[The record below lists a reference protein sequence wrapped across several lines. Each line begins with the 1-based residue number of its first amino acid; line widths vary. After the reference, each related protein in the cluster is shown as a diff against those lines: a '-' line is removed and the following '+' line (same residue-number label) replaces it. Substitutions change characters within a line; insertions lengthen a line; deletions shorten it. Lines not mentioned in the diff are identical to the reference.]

1 MVDRNLLLNWQQ
13 NPASAKELLSPAQEA
28 ISQRLAERIAERI
41 EARGGWV
48 PFADFMAWALY
59 EPELGY
65 YARHDRPFGE
75 RGDFV
80 TAPEISPLFGAVL
93 ADVLAESAARTGLAV
108 EFGAGSGALAEDLLE
123 RWAAT
128 GHLPRRYA
136 IVEVSAGLAAQQRV
150 RLTPLAR
157 QLGVALEWWSSLPD
171 SFAAAVVANE
181 VLDVLPV
188 HLVGTRGAET
198 FERGVVVDRTQ
209 QRFAWADRPLTPAA
223 AAALA
228 EITLPRS
235 ATGEYLTEV
244 APAVRAWVASVGERL
259 QPGSRLFL
267 ADYGYARQTLYAPFR
282 SRGTLQGYFRHR
294 VVDDLLWAPGA
305 IDLTAFVDFTA
316 VVATLTQ
323 VGLRVT
329 TWMRQGEFLLAHGI
343 LERLLERAEPGSAA
357 YVRAA
362 RAVNRLVM
370 PHEMGELF
378 QVVVADSVCDDAGC

>member
-1 MVDRNLLLNWQQ
+1 MDERNLPHRQHGSL
-13 NPASAKELLSPAQEA
+13 AADELLSSAQA
-28 ISQRLAERIAERI
+28 AVSQRLAERIAERI

-80 TAPEISPLFGAVL
+80 TAPEISPLFGAVVADRL
-93 ADVLAESAARTGLAV
+93 ADAVSRTGLVV
-108 EFGAGSGALAEDLLE
+108 EFGAGSGALAEDLLK

-128 GHLPRRYA
+128 GHLPHRYA
-136 IVEVSAGLAAQQRV
+136 IVEVSAGLAAEQRA
-150 RLTPLAR
+150 RLMPLAS
-157 QLGVALEWWSSLPD
+157 QLGVAVEWWSSLPD
-171 SFAAAVVANE
+171 SFAAAAVANE

-198 FERGVVVDRTQ
+198 FERGVVVDYAN
-209 QRFAWADRPLTPAA
+209 QRFAWADRPLTPPAE
-223 AAALA
+223 AALA
-228 EITLPRS
+228 GIDLPRS
-235 ATGEYLTEV
+235 SSSEYLTEV
-244 APAVRAWVASVGERL
+244 APAVRAWVASVAERL

-282 SRGTLQGYFRHR
+282 SRGTLQGYFRHQ
-294 VVDDLLWAPGA
+294 VVDDPLWAPGA

-316 VVATLTQ
+316 VVETLTEAGLQ
-323 VGLRVT
+323 VVT
-329 TWMRQGEFLLAHGI
+329 WQRQGEFLLAHGI
-343 LERLLERAEPGSAA
+343 LERLAERAEPGSAA

-362 RAVNRLVM
+362 RAVNRLIM

-378 QVVVADSVCDDAGC
+378 QVVVAEL